1 MTLLSVSPFE
11 ETTSNKRGDK
21 LHRFSFFVFAT
32 ITAIIIV
39 LLGACSPAPTATA
52 TRTDP
57 TLPLPAGLPPGWTK
71 IEPGGETR
79 CAHNT
84 PYAYWVRPGTTN
96 NVFVY
101 FQGGGGCYSAETCG
115 LKGSYKDDVTDND
128 DPDYTIGGVFN
139 LEHPENPFRDYTM
152 VFVPYCTG
160 DVHAGNLVKT
170 YTRSSGKAFDIY
182 HRGYVNAGTALSWI
196 YANVEQPDSI
206 FVAGCSAG
214 SIGSILHTPHILQQY
229 PHTPVTQ
236 LGDSGGGLTSYI
248 PWNIDADYDAGKY
261 FPGWISGMQA
271 EIAQSFTL
279 SGFTAAAAN
288 HYPATTFAQYNAAN
302 DSTQRRYFT
311 ADGGA
316 EEDFAAALQTS
327 LNEVH
332 KNSDNFRSYTA
343 TGERH
348 CILKHAHFY
357 AEDTNG
363 VRFRDW
369 VADLAQ
375 KIKVENVNC
384 TRC

>member
-1 MTLLSVSPFE
+1 MA
-11 ETTSNKRGDK
+11 D
-21 LHRFSFFVFAT
+21 
-32 ITAIIIV
+32 
-39 LLGACSPAPTATA
+39 PA
-52 TRTDP
+52 
-57 TLPLPAGLPPGWTK
+57 LPRLVDLPPGWTK
-71 IEPGGETR
+71 IKPAGETR

-115 LKGSYKDDVTDND
+115 LTGSYKDHVTDND
-128 DPDYTIGGVFN
+128 NPDYTIGGVFN

-170 YTRSSGKAFDIY
+170 YTRSSGEIFDIH
-182 HRGYVNAGTALSWI
+182 HRGVANAGTALNWI
-196 YANVEQPDSI
+196 YANFEQPDSV

-214 SIGSILHTPHILQQY
+214 SIGSMLHTPHIIQHY
-229 PHTPVTQ
+229 PNTPVTQ
-236 LGDSGGGLTSYI
+236 LGDSGGGLTSFI
-248 PWNIDADYDAGKY
+248 PWNIDADYDAGKT
-261 FPGWISGMQA
+261 FPDWIPSMQDDV
-271 EIAQSFTL
+271 AQTFTL
-279 SGFTAAAAN
+279 SDFTVAVAN
-288 HYPATTFAQYNAAN
+288 HYPNHVFSQYNAAN
-302 DSTQRRYFT
+302 DSTQRRYFV

-327 LNEVH
+327 LNDID

-343 TGERH
+343 AGERH
-348 CILKHAHFY
+348 CVLKHAHFY
-357 AEDTNG
+357 AEETNG

-375 KIKVENVNC
+375 QVEVENVD
-384 TRC
+384 